1 MPVVIF
7 VCSCTY
13 MSVLSVQH
21 QLSYPM
27 SSQLRWTGAVRKVVV
42 AVAGYLLIRLL
53 DWMDC
58 EPLQNQHVVN
68 SMMQELVFRVYA
80 LLSSVT
86 AVM

>member
-1 MPVVIF
+1 
-7 VCSCTY
+7 
-13 MSVLSVQH
+13 
-21 QLSYPM
+21 M